1 MRMPEKTRESHQLN
15 QLASK
20 LQDEA
25 EITGVNASGTQISS
39 RAFEMNTEYEPAG
52 DQPEAIKKLVD
63 GVDRG
68 LKDQLLLLFIDC
80 LDSVQKASRNVVV
93 IKSLSKY
100 LDLSRK

>member
-1 MRMPEKTRESHQLN
+1 MRMPEQTRESHQLN

-63 GVDRG
+63 GVARMANS
-68 LKDQLLLLFIDC
+68 QLFYTPGKGFIEGPYR
-80 LDSVQKASRNVVV
+80 VAANEANAR
-93 IKSLSKY
+93 
-100 LDLSRK
+100 